1 MSNKSKIILLIITI
15 VLVIIA
21 LISTYFLIFAKDKE
35 NTNLNE
41 PENLS
46 KNEILNETNESQNNS
61 IENTASN
68 TNTNSN
74 TNKSVTKVNLSDE
87 TNSTQTEIITNN
99 SEANVDE
106 LKQFLKTYS
115 VGIQRINYKNETLE
129 SNTILLFLAKQ
140 FFDTNSNKKASLKV
154 DTKYA
159 TTVENIHKYLTE
171 LTGND
176 YNNTEYLNSYKNYI
190 GYSPSNKAYTYGSN
204 ISDLKNEEYECPKL
218 ELTEEK
224 DGIYTAE
231 GEVIRIRNNEETV
244 YSITLT
250 FKINPNYT
258 YQKYQILSLK
268 PANKSFYP
276 DNTAHL
282 VENTEVE

>member
-1 MSNKSKIILLIITI
+1 MSNKSKIILLIII
-15 VLVIIA
+15 LVLVIITI
-21 LISTYFLIFAKDKE
+21 ISTYFLIFAKDKE

-41 PENLS
+41 TENLS
-46 KNEILNETNESQNNS
+46 KTEFLNETNESQNTN
-61 IENTASN
+61 IENTVSN
-68 TNTNSN
+68 TNTN

-87 TNSTQTEIITNN
+87 TNSTQTELITNN

-115 VGIQRINYKNETLE
+115 VGIQRLNYNNETLE

-176 YNNTEYLNSYKNYI
+176 YNNIEYLNSYKNYI

-204 ISDLKNEEYECPKL
+204 IADLKNEEYECPKL

-224 DGIYTAE
+224 DGIYTAK

-258 YQKYQILSLK
+258 YQKYQIISLK